1 MKSSKPSI
9 VLLLV
14 LSAVMLFIISCDREA
29 AVNRMMENEQ
39 IVSNIMERLWADSLR
54 RAEFVNLVLA
64 DEAGYNRIIDS
75 TLMDSSM
82 FAGLVLK
89 VAADTTL
96 KRQVINLAEEWKKQ
110 GKPKR

>member
-1 MKSSKPSI
+1 MKLSKHGI
-9 VLLLV
+9 VLLV
-14 LSAVMLFIISCDREA
+14 ILSAAMIFTVSCDREA

-54 RAEFVNLVLA
+54 RVEFVNLVLA
-64 DEAGYNRIIDS
+64 DEASYNKIIDS
-75 TLMDSSM
+75 TLMDSTM

-96 KRQVINLAEEWKKQ
+96 KRQVITLAEEWKKQ